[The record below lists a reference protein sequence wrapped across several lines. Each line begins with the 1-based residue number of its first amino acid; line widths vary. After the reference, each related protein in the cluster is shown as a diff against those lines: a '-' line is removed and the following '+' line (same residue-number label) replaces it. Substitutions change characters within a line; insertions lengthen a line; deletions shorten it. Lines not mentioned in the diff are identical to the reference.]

1 MLLGFLTSKM
11 KKLLKQY
18 LFFKNH
24 LEKLNKDIE
33 INQVIVEWLT
43 TYLLSPKSGP
53 RDKDSERVGSLEGW
67 REHPQENVDVKQG
80 RENANEG
87 LHYPAS
93 HRCGELKR
101 NPHNDIWE
109 PV

>member
-33 INQVIVEWLT
+33 INQVIVE
-43 TYLLSPKSGP
+43 
-53 RDKDSERVGSLEGW
+53 
-67 REHPQENVDVKQG
+67 
-80 RENANEG
+80 
-87 LHYPAS
+87 
-93 HRCGELKR
+93 
-101 NPHNDIWE
+101 
-109 PV
+109 